1 MKTRFFLIVLTLLIL
16 LTSCSAGSRDIFD
29 FAEHDAT
36 FTLTFSSEMGEIVCD
51 CTRAGEKITAEITS
65 PERSRGIRII
75 SGGGG
80 TVIIADGV
88 QIPLSNDAAERFTVL
103 FDVMFRGSDGAE
115 IRMSA
120 DGEFTE
126 AVYEDGILT
135 LSREGLPV
143 SVNVGRAVKIS
154 NYNAQK

>member
-1 MKTRFFLIVLTLLIL
+1 M
-16 LTSCSAGSRDIFD
+16 FD

-36 FTLTFSSEMGEIVCD
+36 FTLTFSSEAGEIVCD
-51 CTRAGEKITAEITS
+51 CTRVGEQITAEIIS
-65 PERSRGIRII
+65 PERSRGIRIT
-75 SGGGG
+75 SDGGG
-80 TVIIADGV
+80 TVISADGT
-88 QIPLSNDAAERFTVL
+88 QIPLSNDAAERFTAI
-103 FDVMFRGSDGAE
+103 FDVMFRASDGAE
-115 IRMSA
+115 IRMSE

-126 AVYEDGILT
+126 AVYENGTLT